1 MNSGN
6 NIPETENGKSV
17 NRRDS
22 GFTLIE
28 IVVALLVL
36 TIGLLGMAG
45 LSISVMQGNKSS
57 NQISTATALAQ
68 DKMEKLRELGYE
80 NLPAPNSTVTENYG
94 SIRINEDEDPPPEFD
109 NYKRIVSLLPN
120 ETIHLY
126 SDGTKSYDN
135 AVTAGKNLITSTKI
149 MTVGVYWVSNK
160 PDSGDESKVEIQ
172 MLFSR

>member
-1 MNSGN
+1 MSGRR
-6 NIPETENGKSV
+6 NIPETKNGMSAV
-17 NRRDS
+17 RFNNS

-45 LSISVMQGNKSS
+45 LSIEVMKGNKSS
-57 NQISTATALAQ
+57 NQISTATALVQ

-80 NLPAPNSTVTENYG
+80 NLPAPNSTVTEDYG
-94 SIRINEDEDPPPEFD
+94 SIRINENEDEDPPLEFKH
-109 NYKRIVSLLPN
+109 YKRIVSLLPN

-135 AVTAGKNLITSTKI
+135 DIIAGKNLITSTK
-149 MTVGVYWVSNK
+149 TVTVRVHWNPQDDTRNY
-160 PDSGDESKVEIQ
+160 VETK